1 MPNIIRPEDIA
12 PYPWRAGRTLIRILG
27 GLCAVGGL
35 LSVLSLL
42 ILPELAWFD
51 RPPLE
56 LRSWLYLVYG
66 LWSLNLILAGVGM
79 YLLKG
84 WGRWF
89 GATAGLII
97 ATIAVYALADNSL
110 NGEKDWV
117 WAGAAIA
124 AILLSYSL
132 LIPLRPAFASRPP
145 KQDPPDN
152 RRS

>member
-1 MPNIIRPEDIA
+1 MPNVIRPEDIA

-27 GLCAVGGL
+27 SLCAVGGL
-35 LSVLSLL
+35 LTALSLT

-56 LRSWLYLVYG
+56 LRAWLYPIYG

-79 YLLKG
+79 LLVKD
-84 WGRWF
+84 WGRWL

-97 ATIAVYALADNSL
+97 TAIAAYALADNSL
-110 NGEKDWV
+110 NGVKDWV

-124 AILLSYSL
+124 AVLLSYSL
-132 LIPLRPAFASRPP
+132 LMPLRPAFTSKSTETKAARQP
-145 KQDPPDN
+145 
-152 RRS
+152 